1 MDFDRMYS
9 YSVCLEE
16 YFIPPKNILLSCLQL
31 INFFYYEM
39 SKRHYLRHYI

>member
-16 YFIPPKNILLSCLQL
+16 YFYPRKI
-31 INFFYYEM
+31 YY
-39 SKRHYLRHYI
+39 SVVYS

>member
-16 YFIPPKNILLSCLQL
+16 YFYPPQKYITQL
-31 INFFYYEM
+31 FTAN
-39 SKRHYLRHYI
+39 